1 VVTFKV
7 SLITAI
13 LSYSLFAPEPAT
25 SLYECEQGAIGFVL
39 VSDHEGSPIFWL
51 GRKTNAEVKYEDL
64 ICMLPGNHRVMVLSS
79 EEKEM

>member
-1 VVTFKV
+1 MIYIAAMLATVAV
-7 SLITAI
+7 LWPA
-13 LSYSLFAPEPAT
+13 PAT
-25 SLYECEQGAIGFVL
+25 SLYECEPGAIGFVL

-51 GRKTNAEVKYEDL
+51 GRQTSAEVKYEDL